1 MPDACMLE
9 FFVFQ
14 LCRVCVETAAGIR
27 KHVGAGKRG
36 LQAFFLLEM
45 RNSRN
50 TLPDRNTRR

>member
-1 MPDACMLE
+1 MPCLLE